1 MLIKR
6 KSIYSGNISEMD
18 IDVTP
23 TQIDAWYWQGEL
35 IQNAMPNLSAQERE
49 FMMSGITPT
58 EWNEMFN

>member
-6 KSIYSGNISEMD
+6 KSIYSGVISEMD

-23 TQIDAWYWQGEL
+23 TQINAWYWQGEL

-58 EWNEMFN
+58 EWDEMFN

>member
-6 KSIYSGNISEMD
+6 KSMISGTVSEMD

-35 IQNAMPNLSAQERE
+35 IQNAMPNISAQERE
-49 FMMSGITPT
+49 FIRSGITPT
-58 EWNEMFN
+58 EWDEIFN

>member
-6 KSIYSGNISEMD
+6 KSIYSGTISEMD

>member
-6 KSIYSGNISEMD
+6 KSMVSGTVSEMD

-35 IQNAMPNLSAQERE
+35 IQNAMPNISAQERE
-49 FMMSGITPT
+49 FIKSGITPT
-58 EWNEMFN
+58 EWDEIFN

>member
-6 KSIYSGNISEMD
+6 KSMVSGTVSEMD

-35 IQNAMPNLSAQERE
+35 IQNAMPNISAQERE
-49 FMMSGITPT
+49 FIKSGITPT
-58 EWNEMFN
+58 EWDEMFN

>member
-6 KSIYSGNISEMD
+6 KSIYSGVISEMD

-58 EWNEMFN
+58 EWDEMFN